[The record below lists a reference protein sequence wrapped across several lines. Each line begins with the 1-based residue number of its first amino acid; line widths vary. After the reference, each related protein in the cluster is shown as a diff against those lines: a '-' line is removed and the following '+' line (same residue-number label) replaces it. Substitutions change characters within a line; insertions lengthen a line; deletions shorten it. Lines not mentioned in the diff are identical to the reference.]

1 MQKEKMT
8 RNQAMFSI
16 VLFNFG
22 SSVVMGINT
31 NVGQD
36 SWIAILAATLLAM
49 IFFLIYSRIL
59 QLFPEKNLFQIAEL
73 LFGKIGGKVVSVF
86 FVWYAF
92 HLAALILRNFSEFTQ
107 VAAMQETPQLPIM
120 ILMVLTA
127 GYLARSGMGA
137 IGKWS
142 VLGALF
148 VLFVVF
154 FTFASSIFQMETG
167 DLLPVMRSST
177 RQMADT
183 TLQIFAFPY
192 AETVLFL
199 CVGDA
204 FSRDDKPRKIL
215 MRALMITLLIF
226 LLVFFRN
233 LTVLGRSLMK
243 ITYFPSYV
251 AARIIQVGNFLERIE
266 GSISSNFLIA
276 GILKIAVCLVAF
288 SKGVASLIGRAD
300 GRPLV
305 VPAAMLSLALCAI
318 LYSNTMEMF
327 AFIRYYF
334 YYALPFQVII
344 PVALWIVGE
353 IYVKR
358 AKAREQQQDGCS
370 P

>member
-1 MQKEKMT
+1 
-8 RNQAMFSI
+8 MFSV

-31 NVGQD
+31 EVGQD

-49 IFFLIYSRIL
+49 IFFLMYSRIL

-86 FVWYAF
+86 FVWYAL

-107 VAAMQETPQLPIM
+107 VTAMPETPQLPIM

-142 VLGALF
+142 ILGTLF
-148 VLFVVF
+148 VLCVVF
-154 FTFASSIFQMETG
+154 FTSASSIFQMETG
-167 DLLPVMRSST
+167 DLLPILRSPA
-177 RQMADT
+177 RQMADA

-204 FSRDDKPRKIL
+204 FGREIKPRKIL
-215 MRALMITLLIF
+215 THALMITLLIF

-243 ITYFPSYV
+243 ISYFPSYV
-251 AARIIQVGNFLERIE
+251 MARIIEVGNFLERIE

-288 SKGVASLIGRAD
+288 SKGVSSLIGSKDCRA
-300 GRPLV
+300 LV
-305 VPAAMLSLALCAI
+305 LPAGMLSLALCAI

-327 AFIRYYF
+327 DFFRYYF
-334 YYALPFQVII
+334 YYAAPFQWII
-344 PVALWIVGE
+344 PAALWIAGE

-358 AKAREQQQDGCS
+358 AKARERQQDGCS